1 MAAALNQP
9 AFSADEIRRYS
20 RHLILPE
27 FGARGQKKLKAARVL
42 VVGAG
47 GLGSPAAMYLAA
59 AGVGT
64 LGLVDFDVVDLS
76 NLQRQVLHGTS
87 DVGRPKLDSAAER
100 LRALNPEVNV
110 QLHPLRLSA
119 ENALALFAQYDLVL
133 DGTDTFATRYLI
145 NDACVLTG
153 RPNVSASV
161 FRFEGQLSV
170 FCTKDGPCYRC
181 LYPEPPPPGL
191 APSCGEGG
199 VLGIVPGVVGT
210 LQATEALKVVAG
222 IGEPLIGRLLTFDA
236 LQMSFRQFTVK
247 KDVRCP
253 VCGPT
258 PSISALIDY
267 EQFCGTRAPLP
278 GTVRDV
284 TPRWLEQR
292 RASVQLVDVREP
304 GEREINDISG
314 SICIPMGELSSR
326 FHELS
331 TTQDVVVY
339 CKVGERSARAV
350 EYLRA
355 VGFERVFNL
364 EGGIDRWAEEIDE
377 ALPAY

>member
-1 MAAALNQP
+1 MSSP
-9 AFSADEIRRYS
+9 FSPEETRRYS

-27 FGARGQKKLKAARVL
+27 FGARGQKKLKASRVL

-76 NLQRQVLHGTS
+76 NLQRQVLHGTP
-87 DVGRPKLDSAAER
+87 DVGRPKLDSATER
-100 LRALNPEVNV
+100 LTALNPHVT
-110 QLHPLRLSA
+110 LRAHPERLTA
-119 ENALALFAQYDLVL
+119 ANALSLFEDYDLVL

-153 RPNVSASV
+153 KPNVSASV

-170 FCTKDGPCYRC
+170 FGAKEGPCYRC

-210 LQATEALKVVAG
+210 LQATEAIKVMCG
-222 IGEPLIGRLLTFDA
+222 LGEPLIGRLLTFDA
-236 LQMSFRQFTVK
+236 LEMRFRQFKVK
-247 KDVRCP
+247 KDPACP
-253 VCGPT
+253 VCGPH
-258 PSISALIDY
+258 PSITALIDY
-267 EQFCGTRAPLP
+267 EAFCGTRAPPP
-278 GTVRDV
+278 GTVREV
-284 TPRWLEQR
+284 TPQWLQAR
-292 RASVQLVDVREP
+292 RKQVQLLDVREP
-304 GEREINDISG
+304 GEREVNAIDG
-314 SICIPMGELSSR
+314 GVAIPFGELKTR
-326 FHELS
+326 FTELNAEA
-331 TTQDVVVY
+331 DVVVY

-350 EYLRA
+350 EFLQT
-355 VGFERVFNL
+355 VGFERAFNL
-364 EGGIDRWAEEIDE
+364 AGGIERWIEEVDE
-377 ALPAY
+377 DLPGY

>member
-1 MAAALNQP
+1 MTGP
-9 AFSADEIRRYS
+9 FSADEIRRYS

-27 FGARGQKKLKAARVL
+27 FGARGQKRLKAARVL

-76 NLQRQVLHGTS
+76 NLQRQVLHGTP
-87 DVGRPKLDSAAER
+87 DVGRPKLDSATER
-100 LRALNPEVNV
+100 LRALNPEVTV
-110 QLHPLRLSA
+110 VPHALRLSA
-119 ENALALFAQYDLVL
+119 ENALGLFTQYDLVL
-133 DGTDTFATRYLI
+133 DGTDNFATRYLI

-161 FRFEGQLSV
+161 FRFEGQVSV
-170 FCTKDGPCYRC
+170 FGAKHGPCYRC

-222 IGEPLIGRLLTFDA
+222 IGAPLIGRLLTFDA
-236 LQMSFRQFTVK
+236 LDMSFRQFKVK
-247 KDVRCP
+247 KDPRCP
-253 VCGPT
+253 VCGLSPT
-258 PSISALIDY
+258 LTALIDY
-267 EQFCGTRAPLP
+267 EQFCGTRAPPP

-284 TPRWLEQR
+284 TPQWLVAHR
-292 RASVQLVDVREP
+292 TRVQLVDVREP

-314 SICIPMGELSSR
+314 SVCIPMGDLAARFNELSAD
-326 FHELS
+326 
-331 TTQDVVVY
+331 QDIVVY

-350 EYLRA
+350 EYLLT

-364 EGGIDRWAEEIDE
+364 AGGIERWADEVDE
-377 ALPAY
+377 ALPSY

>member
-1 MAAALNQP
+1 VSFTP
-9 AFSADEIRRYS
+9 EEIRRYS
-20 RHLILPE
+20 RHLILPD
-27 FGARGQKKLKAARVL
+27 FGAKGQKRLQAARVL

-76 NLQRQVLHGTS
+76 NLQRQLLHGTP

-100 LRALNPEVNV
+100 LRALNPEVRLR
-110 QLHPLRLSA
+110 LHPVRLSA
-119 ENALALFAQYDLVL
+119 QNALELFAGYDLVL

-145 NDACVLTG
+145 NDACVLSG
-153 RPNVSASV
+153 KPNVSASV

-199 VLGIVPGVVGT
+199 VLGVVPGVVGT

-236 LQMSFRQFTVK
+236 LAMSFRQFKVK
-247 KDVRCP
+247 KDPHCP
-253 VCGPT
+253 VCGT
-258 PSISALIDY
+258 SPSITTLIDY
-267 EQFCGTRAPLP
+267 EQFCGTRAPAKD
-278 GTVRDV
+278 TVREV
-284 TPRWLEQR
+284 TPRWLFEHR
-292 RASVQLVDVREP
+292 HEVQLLDVREL
-304 GEREINDISG
+304 GEREINEISG
-314 SICIPMGELSSR
+314 STAIPLGELAARYNELSS
-326 FHELS
+326 S
-331 TTQDVVVY
+331 KDVVVY

-350 EYLRA
+350 EYLLT
-355 VGFERVFNL
+355 VGFTRVFNL
-364 EGGIDRWAEEIDE
+364 EGGIERWADEIDE
-377 ALPAY
+377 ALPGY

>member
-1 MAAALNQP
+1 MNQP

-284 TPRWLEQR
+284 TPQWLVER
-292 RASVQLVDVREP
+292 RQSVQLVDVREP

-350 EYLRA
+350 EYLRT